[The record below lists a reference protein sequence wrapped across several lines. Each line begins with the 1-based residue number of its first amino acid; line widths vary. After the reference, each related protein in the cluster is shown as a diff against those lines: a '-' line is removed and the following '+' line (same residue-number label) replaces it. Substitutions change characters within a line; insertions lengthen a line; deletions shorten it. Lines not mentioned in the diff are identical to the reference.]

1 MKGKHHKEYFW
12 RMVIW
17 PILWPWLL
25 AQLALVVLCALV
37 AVLVWGAAAPQTSW
51 VTVMGMMMALMLG
64 SSLNVGAF
72 ILLLRARMKRS
83 EQTLEQTL
91 GELEQ
96 HVSVL
101 SAGCE
106 RTQRAVVVNNQSW
119 QADLMARL
127 GSVNYQLIVMRQA
140 GCKVVPSTEQT
151 QMSAQQTLLDDL
163 AHTQQQLGHLQQ
175 GRDRAR
181 EESRLKSGYLNL
193 LQRETQLLFQ
203 QVDQWSSSVDTGV
216 TRQDVTEL
224 KERLAD
230 VKVLLANIVEGTSV
244 QADGNVSLLANR
256 AKVLVVDDGPVNLML
271 AKQVM
276 EKQGLEVTAVDS
288 GQKALACQQ
297 QQHFDLVFMD
307 IFMPD
312 MDGLETSRRWRAFER
327 TQHHESSI
335 LVALTA
341 NADSAGRERCLQAG
355 MNDLLAKPYQ
365 PESLINRLAAWFPDE
380 KLSDKSFSDKSFS
393 DKNFLDKNFPDKR
406 FPDEHNETLMP

>member
-1 MKGKHHKEYFW
+1 MKGNHHKEHFW
-12 RMVIW
+12 RIVIW

-25 AQLALVVLCALV
+25 AQLALVVLCLLV
-37 AVLVWGAAAPQTSW
+37 AGLIWGATPPQTSW
-51 VTVMGMMMALMLG
+51 IAVMGMMAALMLG

-72 ILLLRARMKRS
+72 IVMLRARVRRS
-83 EQTLEQTL
+83 EQTFEQTV

-96 HVSVL
+96 HVAAL
-101 SAGCE
+101 GAKCE
-106 RTQRAVVVNNQSW
+106 RMGMAAVVNNRSW
-119 QADLMARL
+119 NQADLVARL
-127 GSVNYQLIVMRQA
+127 KSVNYQLIVMRQA
-140 GCKVVPSTEQT
+140 GYKAVPSTEQT
-151 QMSAQQTLLDDL
+151 QVNSPQTLLDDL
-163 AHTQQQLGHLQQ
+163 AHTQQQLDHLQQ

-193 LQRETQLLFQ
+193 LQRETHLLFQ
-203 QVDQWSSSVDTGV
+203 QVDQWSPSGSTGV
-216 TRQDVTEL
+216 TSQDLTEL

-230 VKVLLANIVEGTSV
+230 VRALLANLVEEAPV
-244 QADGNVSLLANR
+244 QAGGSVPVSARR

-312 MDGLETSRRWRAFER
+312 MDGLETSRRWRAFEK

-341 NADSAGRERCLQAG
+341 NADSAGRKRCLQAG

-365 PESLINRLAAWFPDE
+365 PESLINRVAAWFPDE
-380 KLSDKSFSDKSFS
+380 K
-393 DKNFLDKNFPDKR
+393 FPDKR
-406 FPDEHNETLMP
+406 FSDERFPDKHLPDEHNETLMP

>member
-1 MKGKHHKEYFW
+1 MKSKHHKEHFW
-12 RMVIW
+12 RIVIW

-25 AQLALVVLCALV
+25 AQLALVVLCVLV
-37 AVLVWGAAAPQTSW
+37 AGLIWGAAPPQTSW
-51 VTVMGMMMALMLG
+51 LGVMGMMAVLMLG

-72 ILLLRARMKRS
+72 IVLLRVRVKRS
-83 EQTLEQTL
+83 EQTFEQTV

-96 HVSVL
+96 HVAVL
-101 SAGCE
+101 GAKCE
-106 RTQRAVVVNNQSW
+106 REGMAAVVNNRSW
-119 QADLMARL
+119 NQTDLVARL
-127 GSVNYQLIVMRQA
+127 KNVNYQLIVMRQV
-140 GCKVVPSTEQT
+140 GCKPVSSTEQT
-151 QMSAQQTLLDDL
+151 QANSQMLLDDL
-163 AHTQQQLGHLQQ
+163 AHTQQQLDHLQQ

-181 EESRLKSGYLNL
+181 EESRLKSSYLNM
-193 LQRETQLLFQ
+193 LQRETHLLSQ
-203 QVDQWSSSVDTGV
+203 QVDQWSPSDNTGV
-216 TRQDVTEL
+216 SSQYVTEL

-230 VKVLLANIVEGTSV
+230 VRALLANLVEGTSV
-244 QADGNVSLLANR
+244 QTGGNVPVSASR

-288 GQKALACQQ
+288 GQKALSCQQ

-312 MDGLETSRRWRAFER
+312 MDGLETSRRWRAFEH
-327 TQHHESSI
+327 THHHESSI

-365 PESLINRLAAWFPDE
+365 PESLINRVAAWFPDE
-380 KLSDKSFSDKSFS
+380 HFSNERFS
-393 DKNFLDKNFPDKR
+393 
-406 FPDEHNETLMP
+406 DEHNETLIP